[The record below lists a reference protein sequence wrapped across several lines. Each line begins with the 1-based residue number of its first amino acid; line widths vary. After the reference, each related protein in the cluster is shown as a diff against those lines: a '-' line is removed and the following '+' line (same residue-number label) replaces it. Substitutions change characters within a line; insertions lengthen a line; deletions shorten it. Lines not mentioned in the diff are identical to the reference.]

1 MFLIK
6 NISDCG
12 LFNLSYTTMGTFI
25 NYRRKTNMT
34 LEQISKL
41 ANELCVRFNIPTNRS
56 YLRKYDRT
64 NGSNLILYR

>member
-41 ANELCVRFNIPTNRS
+41 ANELCVRFNIQTEVICENMIEQMAP
-56 YLRKYDRT
+56 
-64 NGSNLILYR
+64 I